1 MSYDYHGIILIIFL
15 LLKSTYS
22 YWNVSY
28 YNLTFGHIENLNFYL
43 GESQPNNIS
52 CSWLI
57 NNENKE
63 LIQSYY
69 VISLRLIEIEYD
81 HNQSSNELVLKTDSR
96 EIILNDIN
104 QRIYSIPSLSSK
116 LEISFRPKTQSISL
130 NIHRFLLEY
139 SHVNNYNNNNNDDFH
154 CLKSGLIIPKQWK
167 CNCLYECL
175 LDDYSDEENCPIC
188 SIVKPSNSLLCHSN
202 EIWCLP
208 MTNHSNKID
217 PKGVCIP
224 HDQSSQCSY
233 SSNCETII
241 SYYQTHGEISLD
253 NSMLSNRESL
263 CLILIADEKHKIKLI
278 INQYKFLNQRPDLEF
293 LVYDG
298 SEQDN
303 HLLISSN
310 SLLMKQ
316 IVQTNQ
322 NHIATIIIRKHSKQ
336 NQNLPIP
343 IRQNNILLNITWLTS
358 LCPDDQMVCGGHYEL
373 KCYTNEQRCDGIWE
387 CISGDDEIGCFP
399 ASCPTTFAC
408 NDPLRLPS
416 DQPRCYTWYER
427 CNGNAFCANRT
438 DERNCT
444 NWWCNSNNG
453 TFLCK
458 NLNCIYETWVC
469 DGTDDCGD
477 NSDEKNCPARIPR
490 RIMTAA
496 VIGATICST
505 LFIIALG
512 CTCKLFHLRS
522 AERRASYRLLNPQ
535 RYIEQRREE
544 LQRSS
549 NDDTTIIANETRRIA
564 PPSYNQTMG
573 FSDDNEERQAFLA
586 EHLRLAGLA
595 NFIPVPSISLN
606 SRTSRH
612 RNRRHRRHRRHR
624 HHHRRGESENSHTAL
639 IDPSITHSNPIT
651 SAPSINRFDRFRS
664 QFRSLFTTNLSINN
678 NRISPNNVEAH
689 EHRIPTQSIGLTA
702 QSCIQSR
709 ELPPPYTEERLSSLR
724 YENDLQSLTSAP
736 TTTSSSTLI
745 RIRKQHIPL
754 NTMRDHLEQQQQQ
767 QQQPQS
773 QSSSLSARLTSIED
787 ELASSDDDD
796 KMLVP

>member
-1 MSYDYHGIILIIFL
+1 MATMRSKYVPEEARATVMNYFRIPLNLIVVVILLRDFHLKIIFM
-15 LLKSTYS
+15 
-22 YWNVSY
+22 
-28 YNLTFGHIENLNFYL
+28 
-43 GESQPNNIS
+43 S
-52 CSWLI
+52 CI
-57 NNENKE
+57 FF
-63 LIQSYY
+63 
-69 VISLRLIEIEYD
+69 
-81 HNQSSNELVLKTDSR
+81 LVLAG
-96 EIILNDIN
+96 
-104 QRIYSIPSLSSK
+104 
-116 LEISFRPKTQSISL
+116 ISML
-130 NIHRFLLEY
+130 VLHN
-139 SHVNNYNNNNNDDFH
+139 
-154 CLKSGLIIPKQWK
+154 
-167 CNCLYECL
+167 
-175 LDDYSDEENCPIC
+175 DEENCPIC

-469 DGTDDCGD
+469 DGTIYCYLLLSTFEYFFRYLGTDDCGD